1 MIVSKGRPD
10 YKDAGAMSPE
20 IKDFIEQCTQME
32 PADRPTM
39 EQLMQVCRNAV
50 VDIGRD
56 LVSID
61 ACVCA
66 RNSIHSYPRLVRCQI
81 YVHWLHRPRQLRT
94 RCSLT
99 TIRRPYRIKQR
110 LLLVLAYHH
119 SLSHSLSVFLSLL
132 CIHYSYFIWMHSIY
146 RCLLLL
152 PVSLS
157 LSLSLSLSEP
167 LSLSL
172 SLSF

>member
-110 LLLVLAYHH
+110 LLLVLAYH
-119 SLSHSLSVFLSLL
+119 SHILSLCSSVSFAYIIHISFG
-132 CIHYSYFIWMHSIY
+132 CIASIVACCY
-146 RCLLLL
+146 CQ
-152 PVSLS
+152 
-157 LSLSLSLSEP
+157 
-167 LSLSL
+167 
-172 SLSF
+172 